1 MVAAFLTFSPD
12 DINHINFSVDY
23 QNGAR
28 NLLNLDV
35 TLPHAFG
42 KGEAKDSDFKQ

>member
-1 MVAAFLTFSPD
+1 MVAAFLNFSPD
-12 DINHINFSVDY
+12 DINHINFLDYY
-23 QNGAR
+23 QNGTR
-28 NLLNLDV
+28 NFLNLDV

>member
-1 MVAAFLTFSPD
+1 MVAAFLNFSPD
-12 DINHINFSVDY
+12 DINHINFSDDY

-28 NLLNLDV
+28 NFLNLDI

-42 KGEAKDSDFKQ
+42 KAEAKDSDFKQ